1 MTERP
6 PTGARPVPPSPAFL
20 DPDREKTSPV
30 LLNPQNIAALVVATA
45 VLLQTYDP
53 GIARR
58 RYAQVYVYWLMPAAA
73 GVLLLHPWVRG
84 WWSWPAGALAA
95 ALAFGAITAVRR
107 RRRRS
112 AHADA

>member
-1 MTERP
+1 ML
-6 PTGARPVPPSPAFL
+6 L
-20 DPDREKTSPV
+20 D
-30 LLNPQNIAALVVATA
+30 PQNIAAYVVATA
-45 VLLQTYDP
+45 VLLQTYDS

-58 RYAQVYVYWLMPAAA
+58 RRYAHVYVYWLMPASA
-73 GVLLLHPWVRG
+73 GVLLLHPWLRG

-107 RRRRS
+107 SRRS